1 MLSEA
6 RRALFNRESVVEIFV
21 NSLILNDAGSTVP
34 VATTG
39 ARDGKAAAAAG
50 ASTPAGEG
58 ATLVGVVRG
67 RSRCPWGG
75 GEEGAVL

>member
-21 NSLILNDAGSTVP
+21 NSLILNDAGAT
-34 VATTG
+34 VATATGGVQDGKVVLGGVG
-39 ARDGKAAAAAG
+39 ART
-50 ASTPAGEG
+50 STSGS

-67 RSRCPWGG
+67 CSRECGG
-75 GEEGAVL
+75 RGGW